1 MESIIAIVG
10 HVRYHYSF
18 KKTCATFQILVI
30 PGMVFEI
37 IQVKSIFFDFRAVLY
52 RITTKEKQAIELS
65 YDHKPI
71 RPDEKARIL
80 RSGGKIERVVHDG
93 V

>member
-1 MESIIAIVG
+1 MIFLIFLI
-10 HVRYHYSF
+10 YF
-18 KKTCATFQILVI
+18 FILF
-30 PGMVFEI
+30 VFI
-37 IQVKSIFFDFRAVLY
+37 CLLRAVLY
-52 RITTKEKQAIELS
+52 RVTTKEKQAIELS

>member
-1 MESIIAIVG
+1 MILGSNLL
-10 HVRYHYSF
+10 RY
-18 KKTCATFQILVI
+18 
-30 PGMVFEI
+30 
-37 IQVKSIFFDFRAVLY
+37 FFLFLNRRAVLY
-52 RITTKEKQAIELS
+52 RVTSKEKQAIELS

>member
-1 MESIIAIVG
+1 MILGYNSI
-10 HVRYHYSF
+10 RYF
-18 KKTCATFQILVI
+18 CLFLNC
-30 PGMVFEI
+30 
-37 IQVKSIFFDFRAVLY
+37 RAVLY
-52 RITTKEKQAIELS
+52 RVTSKEKQAIELS